1 MLSYFKF
8 INSFKQLLGIKLKM
22 KVIEVNS
29 LTKRYGNV
37 IAIDSISFHV
47 NRGEIFGFLGPNGSG
62 KTTTVEILE
71 CLRKPDSGE
80 AKVLGFDLKEENEIK
95 KRIGVMPQ
103 NFAAFDLLTVEE
115 NVSFV
120 AKVYNK
126 TKEDVKNILELLDL
140 WEIRKRKYEEL
151 SGGTQRRVGIA
162 MALVN
167 DPELIFLDEPTVGLD
182 PEIRRTVWT
191 VISRL
196 RERGKTV
203 FLTTHYIEEA
213 ERLCDRVAIIL
224 KGKIIAIDE
233 PRALVNKYGIKYVV
247 RVKKD
252 SKINSIIKDDVEIVE
267 QNDEYL
273 IKTDNKLLARK
284 IAYELEMNGF
294 ENIDFKAPS
303 LEDVF
308 LKLIGAKITEA
319 GELA

>member
-1 MLSYFKF
+1 
-8 INSFKQLLGIKLKM
+8 M

-120 AKVYNK
+120 AKVYNR

-252 SKINSIIKDDVEIVE
+252 PKINSIIKDDVEIVE

>member
-1 MLSYFKF
+1 
-8 INSFKQLLGIKLKM
+8 M
-22 KVIEVNS
+22 KIIEVNS

-37 IAIDSISFHV
+37 VAIDGISFYV
-47 NRGEIFGFLGPNGSG
+47 EQGEIFGYLGPNGSG

-71 CLRKPDSGE
+71 CLRKPDSGK
-80 AKVLGFDLKEENEIK
+80 AFILGFELSEANEIK

-115 NVSFV
+115 NVSFI

-126 TKEDVKNILELLDL
+126 TNDDVKRILELMDL
-140 WEIRKRKYEEL
+140 WDIRKRKYEEL

-167 DPELIFLDEPTVGLD
+167 DPELVFLDEPTVGLD
-182 PEIRRTVWT
+182 PEIRRTVWS
-191 VISRL
+191 VITRL
-196 RERGKTV
+196 RDAGKTV

-224 KGKIIAIDE
+224 RGKIMAIDD
-233 PRALVNKYGIKYVV
+233 PKSMVNKYGIKYVV
-247 RVKKD
+247 KVRKD
-252 SKINSIIKDDVEIVE
+252 PKIPKIIEDEVEFIEDKDY
-267 QNDEYL
+267 YL
-273 IKTDNKLLARK
+273 IKTENRLKARK
-284 IAYELEMNGF
+284 IAYELEVNGF
-294 ENIDFKAPS
+294 EDIELKSPS

-308 LKLIGAKITEA
+308 LKLIGSKITEA